1 VPPSDGLVNVNTATA
16 EELDALPGVGPVTAA
31 AILEFRREHGPF
43 QRVEDLLEVR
53 GIGEKKLERM
63 RTRVVVR

>member
-1 VPPSDGLVNVNTATA
+1 VNINTAGA
-16 EELDALPGVGPVTAA
+16 EELDTLPGVGPSTAA

-53 GIGEKKLERM
+53 GIGEKKLAAM
-63 RTRVVVR
+63 RDRVVIQ